1 MDEYDGLDIIN
12 VQTTSDFCNKKYIV
26 ISTRVY
32 TYLKG
37 VYRNYTELFFDLNKK
52 NKRYSKFYY
61 DQLDFPT
68 DGPLPLAY
76 IKSIIKHKC
85 YKNGIEFIYDKK

>member
-52 NKRYSKFYY
+52 
-61 DQLDFPT
+61 
-68 DGPLPLAY
+68 
-76 IKSIIKHKC
+76 IKGILSSIMINWIFRQMVLFRLHILKV
-85 YKNGIEFIYDKK
+85 